1 MKPDYKL
8 TRHDY
13 NIAVKS
19 GVFSKEELELIDV
32 WLEDKLTLTPTM
44 GEVIGMS
51 INKAS
56 HLLKHSD
63 EWLRKKVKSGE
74 VIAFQCAFGY
84 AIPIQEIIKLKKAG
98 Q

>member
-13 NIAVKS
+13 DIAVKS

-32 WLEDKLTLTPTM
+32 WLEDKLTITPAI
-44 GEVIGMS
+44 GEVVGMS

-56 HLLKHSD
+56 QLLNHSD
-63 EWLRKKVKSGE
+63 EWLRRKVKSGE
-74 VIAFQCAFGY
+74 VVAFQCAVGY
-84 AIPIQEIIKLKKAG
+84 AVPIHEIIKLKKAG
-98 Q
+98 R